1 MLFKIKFPSICGLIS
16 KIHQASQAM
25 RKTGMGEPKLL
36 DSHLGISVILTMFE
50 ISLGHDSVLVN
61 TLK

>member
-1 MLFKIKFPSICGLIS
+1 
-16 KIHQASQAM
+16 
-25 RKTGMGEPKLL
+25 MGEPKLL